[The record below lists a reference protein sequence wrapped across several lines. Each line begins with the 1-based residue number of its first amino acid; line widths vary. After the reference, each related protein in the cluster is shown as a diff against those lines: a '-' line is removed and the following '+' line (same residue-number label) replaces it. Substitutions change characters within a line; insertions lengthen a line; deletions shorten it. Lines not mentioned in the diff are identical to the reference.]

1 MKNCSVLEYGAVPDG
16 VTVCTHQV
24 QAAIDACAS
33 AGGGRVTVE
42 GGTFVIGTIWLKSRV
57 ELHLAAG
64 AVLAMS
70 TDMDDFPDREYDWF
84 DRRKCPRG
92 NARAVIMI
100 GKAEDVAITGL
111 GTLDCR
117 GSHFIERFTDEKG
130 QVRCRR
136 TEDRL
141 PGRMIFAMSSRNL
154 RFEDFTVR
162 EMAGGWGMWVN
173 DCDNVRVS
181 RVCMQCDPDYPN
193 ADGVHINCSA
203 DVVVSD
209 CVLHTGDDSVIIRA
223 NCNTLQSPRVCERV
237 IVKGCVL
244 SSKCQAVRIGWRND
258 YEIRHCLLS
267 DLIIT
272 DSVRGIVIELPDHS
286 SPFDVGEYATVI
298 HHISFSNVTI
308 ENCLDRPVYLAV
320 HPENKF
326 GGISDIRFSGLN
338 CTSVLFPTVIGR
350 KDAMPENIFFSDCS
364 FTVSDVYGRPFDI
377 FRNTKNLHFDN
388 VTFHVKDAE

>member
-1 MKNCSVLEYGAVPDG
+1 M
-16 VTVCTHQV
+16 
-24 QAAIDACAS
+24 
-33 AGGGRVTVE
+33 
-42 GGTFVIGTIWLKSRV
+42 
-57 ELHLAAG
+57 AAG

-117 GSHFIERFTDEKG
+117 GSHVIERFTDEKG
-130 QVRCRR
+130 WVCYRR

-162 EMAGGWGMWVN
+162 EKAGGWGMWVN

-181 RVCMQCDPDYPN
+181 RVCMQCDPGYPN

-209 CVLHTGDDSVIIRA
+209 CALHTGMI
-223 NCNTLQSPRVCERV
+223 L
-237 IVKGCVL
+237 L
-244 SSKCQAVRIGWRND
+244 SSGPTVTPCKAFAFAKGLLSRAVYFLPNARR
-258 YEIRHCLLS
+258 CLLA
-267 DLIIT
+267 
-272 DSVRGIVIELPDHS
+272 
-286 SPFDVGEYATVI
+286 GE
-298 HHISFSNVTI
+298 TI
-308 ENCLDRPVYLAV
+308 M
-320 HPENKF
+320 K
-326 GGISDIRFSGLN
+326 SGTA
-338 CTSVLFPTVIGR
+338 CFPI
-350 KDAMPENIFFSDCS
+350 
-364 FTVSDVYGRPFDI
+364 
-377 FRNTKNLHFDN
+377 
-388 VTFHVKDAE
+388 